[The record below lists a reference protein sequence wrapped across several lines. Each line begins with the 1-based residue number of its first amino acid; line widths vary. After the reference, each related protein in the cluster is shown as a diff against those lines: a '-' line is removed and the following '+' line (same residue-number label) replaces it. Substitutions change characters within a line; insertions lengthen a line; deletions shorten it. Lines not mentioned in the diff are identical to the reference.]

1 MYFFEEKKIL
11 FYKKFHFR
19 KKISTTYVIT
29 DLLQNIQKAL
39 EEKRL
44 ASRAFVDLEKAFD
57 KVYYNSLLTE
67 LTHYGIGGIE
77 NDWFKS

>member
-19 KKISTTYVIT
+19 KKISTTYAIT

-44 ASRAFVDLEKAFD
+44 ACRAFVDLEKAFD
-57 KVYYNSLLTE
+57 KVHYNSLLTE
-67 LTHYGIGGIE
+67 LTHYGIRGIA